1 MADPATT
8 PPTFEEDPAG
18 PKPAPDAELVPD
30 GERLVVDLEGYE
42 GPIDVLLTL
51 ARDQKL
57 DLTRIS
63 ILALADQYIAF
74 IAQARRVRLEIA
86 ADYLV
91 MAAWLAYLKSRL
103 LLPTPSTDK
112 AEPSAADMAA
122 ALAFQLQRLQ
132 AMQDAGARLMAR
144 PQLGKDVFPHGAPEG
159 IRVVAKHVYTAT
171 LYDLLKAYG
180 EHRTRR
186 QPALLRIAPTELYS
200 MEVALERLSSILG
213 RLPDWATLHSFIPP
227 ELAGGVVARSALAA
241 MFTAGLE
248 LVRSG
253 RLQLR
258 QDRTFG
264 PIFIRKA
271 PDNPVAELPVSERQ
285 NP

>member
-1 MADPATT
+1 MTETATE
-8 PPTFEEDPAG
+8 FQEDPA
-18 PKPAPDAELVPD
+18 APPVEAPNDD
-30 GERLVVDLEGYE
+30 ERLVVDLEGYE

-74 IAQARRVRLEIA
+74 IAQAGRVRLEIA

-103 LLPTPSTDK
+103 LLPTPAEDNK
-112 AEPSAADMAA
+112 AEPTAAEMAA

-132 AMQDAGARLMAR
+132 AMQDAGVRLMAR
-144 PQLGKDVFPHGAPEG
+144 PQLGKDVFRRGAPEG
-159 IRVVAKHVYTAT
+159 LRVVATPVYTAT
-171 LYDLLKAYG
+171 LYELLKAYG
-180 EHRTRR
+180 DQRGRK
-186 QPALLRIAPTELYS
+186 QGSMLRIMPSELYS
-200 MEVALERLSSILG
+200 METALERLSSILG
-213 RLPDWATLHSFIPP
+213 RMPDWTTLQSFIPA
-227 ELAGGVVARSALAA
+227 ELRGGVVARSALAA
-241 MFTAGLE
+241 MFAASLE

-253 RLQLR
+253 RMQLR

-264 PIFIRKA
+264 QIYVRKA
-271 PDNPVAELPVSERQ
+271 PDNPVTELPVPERQ
-285 NP
+285 TQ

>member
-1 MADPATT
+1 MNET
-8 PPTFEEDPAG
+8 PEFQEDPVQRL
-18 PKPAPDAELVPD
+18 AEDGVAE

-42 GPIDVLLTL
+42 GPIDVLLSL

-63 ILALADQYIAF
+63 ILALAEQYIAF

-103 LLPTPSTDK
+103 LLPTPSEDK
-112 AEPSAADMAA
+112 AEPTAAEMAA

-132 AMQDAGARLMAR
+132 AMQDAGARLIAR
-144 PQLGKDVFPHGAPEG
+144 PQLGKDVFMRGEPEG
-159 IRVVAKHVYTAT
+159 IKVIPIYTYKAT
-171 LYDLLKAYG
+171 LYDLLRAYG
-180 EHRTRR
+180 DQRAR
-186 QPALLRIAPTELYS
+186 QQTTTLRIMPTELYS
-200 MEVALERLSSILG
+200 MEAALERLSSMLG
-213 RLPDWATLHSFIPP
+213 RLPDWTTLQSFIPR
-227 ELAGGVVARSALAA
+227 ELHGGVVARSAMAA
-241 MFTAGLE
+241 MFTASLE

-258 QDRTFG
+258 QDSTFG
-264 PIFIRKA
+264 QIYIRKA
-271 PDNPVAELPVSERQ
+271 PENPVTELPVPERQ
-285 NP
+285 IQ

>member
-1 MADPATT
+1 MSVTASE
-8 PPTFEEDPAG
+8 FQEDPAG
-18 PKPAPDAELVPD
+18 GAIEPPREDEQ
-30 GERLVVDLEGYE
+30 LVVDLEGYE

-103 LLPTPSTDK
+103 LLPTPAEDK
-112 AEPSAADMAA
+112 AEPTAAEMAA

-144 PQLGKDVFPHGAPEG
+144 PLLGKDVFRRGAPEG
-159 IRVVAKHVYTAT
+159 LRVVATPVYTAT
-171 LYDLLKAYG
+171 LYELLKAYG
-180 EHRTRR
+180 DQRGRKQTT
-186 QPALLRIAPTELYS
+186 LLRILPSELYS
-200 MEVALERLSSILG
+200 MEAALERLASLLG
-213 RLPDWATLHSFIPP
+213 RMPDWTTLQSFIPQ
-227 ELAGGVVARSALAA
+227 ELRGGVVARSALAA
-241 MFTAGLE
+241 MFSASLE

-253 RLQLR
+253 RMQLR
-258 QDRTFG
+258 QDRSFG
-264 PIFIRKA
+264 QIYIRKA
-271 PDNPVAELPVSERQ
+271 PDNPVTELPVPERQ
-285 NP
+285 TQ